1 MFTKLGVGNG
11 SSMVVLY
18 ACCCLSDIKLSLLQ
32 GTKNHVDSI
41 CRMVSA
47 QESGA
52 TGNLPFGYGGQ
63 RFLLE
68 QQHHQQTSP
77 H

>member
-1 MFTKLGVGNG
+1 
-11 SSMVVLY
+11 
-18 ACCCLSDIKLSLLQ
+18 
-32 GTKNHVDSI
+32 
-41 CRMVSA
+41 MVSA
-47 QESGA
+47 QESGGA
-52 TGNLPFGYGGQ
+52 AGNLPFWHGGQ

>member
-1 MFTKLGVGNG
+1 
-11 SSMVVLY
+11 
-18 ACCCLSDIKLSLLQ
+18 
-32 GTKNHVDSI
+32 
-41 CRMVSA
+41 MVSA